1 MNYSLFPV
9 TPKTKPVKDDTP
21 VIVCSSK
28 RSVNEYIE
36 TRIRHEGLD
45 WRCGN
50 IFKTLAMPKPMAFFN
65 KHDDFR
71 F

>member
-9 TPKTKPVKDDTP
+9 TSETKPVKSDGP

-28 RSVNEYIE
+28 RSVDEYIT
-36 TRIRHEGLD
+36 TRLSKEGLD

-50 IFKTLAMPKPMAFFN
+50 IFKTRLMSKPMAFFN
-65 KHDDFR
+65 KKDSFK